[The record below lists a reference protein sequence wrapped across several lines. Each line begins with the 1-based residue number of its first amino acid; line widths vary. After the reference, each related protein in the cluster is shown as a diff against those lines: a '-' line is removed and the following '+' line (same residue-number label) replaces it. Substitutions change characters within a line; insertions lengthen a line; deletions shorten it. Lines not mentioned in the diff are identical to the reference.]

1 MRRYR
6 FAAFLTV
13 AVVTL
18 ILVACGRNERD
29 ESEPPE
35 PPIPFTQMQL
45 ALEDSDRS
53 AISLL
58 TWQTLYDV
66 PKEGHTLRPT
76 VFGANGVD
84 IASAFVLTLPE
95 ALPAGRLPAIL
106 IDGQPQPI
114 VTRQSDGSYL
124 VTPAVSL
131 AHNALVIFRMAR
143 SGDENDITWA
153 FQTMPRFEVVS
164 TLPGNQ
170 SVNVPVNTG
179 IEINFSVG
187 GYEDIREYFSIEP
200 HVNGRFIRREAS
212 SIFMPTNPL
221 EQGKVY
227 TVNLRAGFGLAGT
240 GETLA
245 EDHIFSFETNVNEAL
260 RQTPTESFHFFNMY
274 TELPSFEP
282 PQVNY
287 RVSYPWGGTRPTV
300 DIGVYRID
308 DEAQAVE
315 AVREQFNIP
324 RWSVFA
330 WRNSFVDVSRL
341 TRVASMTVT
350 QAQGDRWFETLQLP
364 NALPAGFYVINAVIG
379 GEVSDQM
386 ILQITDI
393 AVQIVADDDMTI
405 LWANDMVSGQ
415 PVNGAR
421 VSDGDR
427 TWHTDGDGIAIIP
440 NGIPDTAQTLVI
452 SAPDGKRCI
461 LFTAGHINHW
471 GWWGWHSPQPDN
483 AYWSVLQL
491 DRTIFQRNDTVYFW
505 GFAQNRSQN
514 EAITHVT
521 AVLTEGWGFGRFGT
535 RDTLHR
541 QTVAVQGGAYSGE
554 MRLPNLDT
562 GSYRLTVYH
571 GDIVLGSTFFEVQD
585 YVKPPYQMLVS
596 TSKRA
601 AFVGESVTFT
611 VRTEFF
617 EGTPVPELG
626 ISYGLW
632 GHALNHNRQGQGV
645 TDLNGE
651 AEITIS
657 QLSHQTAHQGETS
670 LFFTAEATLPEI
682 GRTTRSASLRVFI
695 NDIDVRARATR
706 NGENAELTV
715 DVNTI
720 TLDRINDGTAAHWGD
735 YLDRPV
741 SGQRLEVA
749 ISRVYWVPVRIGE
762 RYCFIERIVVPQYR
776 HDRREEIIDR
786 FTMTTG
792 ADGVASRSFTV
803 PNRKNESYFARITTT
818 DSHGRGITHDAFIGR
833 DFWEFFMRMEMGEP
847 FLNGGKEWNEGYDI
861 GEEVR
866 LTVMQG
872 SEAVTRGNV
881 LFVVASNGILEY
893 RVRRNEIAFPFGEEH
908 LPNATVYAFHFNGH
922 IYSSNWWMRETLR
935 FNRES
940 RQLQID
946 VTTDQDTY
954 KPGETANLTIN
965 VTDSLGNPV
974 QADINISVV
983 DEALFALQEMHVDTL
998 WALFRHIPSG
1008 VRHTIATHR
1017 TFASDGHDDGS
1028 NMRAV
1033 ALSGAGDSAAAT
1045 PAPSLAAAESAM
1057 DAGSANGDARIR
1069 ELFEDTAVFASL
1081 QTNARGQA
1089 AFSFRLPDNIT
1100 SWRLSVSGIT
1110 NNLYA
1115 GNDTTNI
1122 IVTQPMFLHYSLN
1135 SIFLTG
1141 DVPVLGV
1148 NAFGTSLNGGE
1159 EVLFEV
1165 WHDDIYPVRAAV
1177 IRAEGTAFERVNIP
1191 LWEMTAE
1198 GSYSIIMRATTSNG
1212 YTDTVRHNF
1221 TVVDSHRMVDTV
1233 VFCEV
1238 TADTVFA
1245 AGRPG
1250 LTQITFTDR
1259 GRGQYLHELMG
1270 MRWTRGVRLEGLVM
1284 QREANRLIRRYFP
1297 ELDLHTAETPF
1308 DPRNYQ
1314 RPDGG
1319 IAMLPYADSDLAVTV
1334 RMIPFIRDEVN
1345 TAALRNYLYNI
1356 ADGAAPGNRILA
1368 LYGLALLKEPVL
1380 LYLYDYTMV
1389 ADLTI
1394 VNAAYLALGFASLG
1408 ETHMART
1415 IYNERITPHIQR
1427 IEPYY
1432 RVNAGNTRAEIL
1444 EATSIAALLALQLNM
1459 PEREGLHRYTLSH
1472 FTANL
1477 LVDIQRIS
1485 YIINEIESA
1494 SELPASITYTLF
1506 GEEFTR
1512 DLSFGRNYTLRIP
1525 AQNLHE
1531 FNLTSVTGEVG
1542 AVSIHRVPLEEIE
1555 PADNDIRI
1563 TRQYFRSGENIP
1575 RTTFNQGDLV
1585 RVEITV
1591 DYSRRDL
1598 TGSYIITDFLPAG
1611 LVYTPGSA
1619 RFEMNRSSERRWA
1632 HATTE
1637 GQRITFYDHNSR
1649 FNNTRTYFYYAR
1661 LINPGTFR
1669 AEGLIVQSYGARDYL
1684 TVGSDDVITIT

>member
-1 MRRYR
+1 
-6 FAAFLTV
+6 
-13 AVVTL
+13 
-18 ILVACGRNERD
+18 
-29 ESEPPE
+29 
-35 PPIPFTQMQL
+35 
-45 ALEDSDRS
+45 
-53 AISLL
+53 
-58 TWQTLYDV
+58 
-66 PKEGHTLRPT
+66 
-76 VFGANGVD
+76 
-84 IASAFVLTLPE
+84 
-95 ALPAGRLPAIL
+95 
-106 IDGQPQPI
+106 
-114 VTRQSDGSYL
+114 
-124 VTPAVSL
+124 
-131 AHNALVIFRMAR
+131 
-143 SGDENDITWA
+143 
-153 FQTMPRFEVVS
+153 
-164 TLPGNQ
+164 
-170 SVNVPVNTG
+170 
-179 IEINFSVG
+179 
-187 GYEDIREYFSIEP
+187 
-200 HVNGRFIRREAS
+200 
-212 SIFMPTNPL
+212 
-221 EQGKVY
+221 
-227 TVNLRAGFGLAGT
+227 
-240 GETLA
+240 
-245 EDHIFSFETNVNEAL
+245 
-260 RQTPTESFHFFNMY
+260 
-274 TELPSFEP
+274 
-282 PQVNY
+282 
-287 RVSYPWGGTRPTV
+287 
-300 DIGVYRID
+300 
-308 DEAQAVE
+308 
-315 AVREQFNIP
+315 
-324 RWSVFA
+324 
-330 WRNSFVDVSRL
+330 
-341 TRVASMTVT
+341 
-350 QAQGDRWFETLQLP
+350 
-364 NALPAGFYVINAVIG
+364 
-379 GEVSDQM
+379 
-386 ILQITDI
+386 
-393 AVQIVADDDMTI
+393 
-405 LWANDMVSGQ
+405 
-415 PVNGAR
+415 
-421 VSDGDR
+421 
-427 TWHTDGDGIAIIP
+427 
-440 NGIPDTAQTLVI
+440 
-452 SAPDGKRCI
+452 
-461 LFTAGHINHW
+461 
-471 GWWGWHSPQPDN
+471 
-483 AYWSVLQL
+483 
-491 DRTIFQRNDTVYFW
+491 
-505 GFAQNRSQN
+505 
-514 EAITHVT
+514 
-521 AVLTEGWGFGRFGT
+521 
-535 RDTLHR
+535 
-541 QTVAVQGGAYSGE
+541 
-554 MRLPNLDT
+554 
-562 GSYRLTVYH
+562 
-571 GDIVLGSTFFEVQD
+571 
-585 YVKPPYQMLVS
+585 
-596 TSKRA
+596 
-601 AFVGESVTFT
+601 
-611 VRTEFF
+611 
-617 EGTPVPELG
+617 
-626 ISYGLW
+626 
-632 GHALNHNRQGQGV
+632 
-645 TDLNGE
+645 
-651 AEITIS
+651 
-657 QLSHQTAHQGETS
+657 
-670 LFFTAEATLPEI
+670 
-682 GRTTRSASLRVFI
+682 
-695 NDIDVRARATR
+695 
-706 NGENAELTV
+706 
-715 DVNTI
+715 
-720 TLDRINDGTAAHWGD
+720 
-735 YLDRPV
+735 
-741 SGQRLEVA
+741 
-749 ISRVYWVPVRIGE
+749 
-762 RYCFIERIVVPQYR
+762 
-776 HDRREEIIDR
+776 
-786 FTMTTG
+786 
-792 ADGVASRSFTV
+792 
-803 PNRKNESYFARITTT
+803 
-818 DSHGRGITHDAFIGR
+818 
-833 DFWEFFMRMEMGEP
+833 
-847 FLNGGKEWNEGYDI
+847 
-861 GEEVR
+861 
-866 LTVMQG
+866 
-872 SEAVTRGNV
+872 
-881 LFVVASNGILEY
+881 
-893 RVRRNEIAFPFGEEH
+893 
-908 LPNATVYAFHFNGH
+908 
-922 IYSSNWWMRETLR
+922 
-935 FNRES
+935 
-940 RQLQID
+940 
-946 VTTDQDTY
+946 
-954 KPGETANLTIN
+954 
-965 VTDSLGNPV
+965 
-974 QADINISVV
+974 
-983 DEALFALQEMHVDTL
+983 
-998 WALFRHIPSG
+998 
-1008 VRHTIATHR
+1008 
-1017 TFASDGHDDGS
+1017 
-1028 NMRAV
+1028 
-1033 ALSGAGDSAAAT
+1033 
-1045 PAPSLAAAESAM
+1045 
-1057 DAGSANGDARIR
+1057 
-1069 ELFEDTAVFASL
+1069 
-1081 QTNARGQA
+1081 
-1089 AFSFRLPDNIT
+1089 
-1100 SWRLSVSGIT
+1100 
-1110 NNLYA
+1110 
-1115 GNDTTNI
+1115 
-1122 IVTQPMFLHYSLN
+1122 PMFLHYSLN